1 MKPVDT
7 DSQGIQTPPGDWEGQ
22 GHWRGTFQV
31 VTSSGPK
38 IYKCGGSAAFPP
50 AEDPPFLLWVVA
62 LHGGGSGGRL
72 HRTVNQGPQAP
83 AEGGPTPHTR
93 PPGLSDP
100 RQDSHKG
107 GKGVGEHISEPSR
120 EEFLVLTVR
129 IHETLH
135 GSFSAHQCLGH
146 SEGKSLLFPLDER
159 GHCGGGRALI

>member
-62 LHGGGSGGRL
+62 LHGGEAGAGS
-72 HRTVNQGPQAP
+72 T
-83 AEGGPTPHTR
+83 
-93 PPGLSDP
+93 GLSIRAPRPQRKGDP
-100 RQDSHKG
+100 RPTLGLPGSL
-107 GKGVGEHISEPSR
+107 I
-120 EEFLVLTVR
+120 LVR
-129 IHETLH
+129 IHTREAKALANTFL
-135 GSFSAHQCLGH
+135 SRA
-146 SEGKSLLFPLDER
+146 GKSFWF
-159 GHCGGGRALI
+159 